1 METSSARLD
10 LSQYPDPPTQLLGA
24 SRGFAPLNLSELR
37 RSHELLISLAVRD
50 VRARYKQTIL
60 GAAWVVLQPLIA
72 AGIFTFIFTIVADL
86 KAPEG
91 VPYFLFTFTGL
102 LAWNSFS
109 SVLTRSS
116 GSLVANAGLVSKVYF
131 PRLVLPLATV
141 LTVLLDLLVASLLL
155 VVLLLFNWHLPGWT
169 LLLLPPCI
177 LMMWGLALGA
187 GLCGAAV
194 AVSYRDAL
202 YILPVVTQFL
212 MWGSAVLFPTE
223 QVPERYLPI
232 LYLNPLVSLIEAVRW
247 SVLGVGELRWAYLAY
262 SAAFTGVVLLGGL
275 IAFRRMERRFADVI

>member
-1 METSSARLD
+1 LDSPSARLD
-10 LSQYPDPPTQLLGA
+10 LSQYAVPPTQLLSA
-24 SRGFAPLNLSELR
+24 RRGLPPLDLKELR
-37 RSHELLISLAVRD
+37 QSHELLWSLAVRD
-50 VRARYKQTIL
+50 VRARYKQTVL

-86 KAPEG
+86 QAPSG

-141 LTVLLDLLVASLLL
+141 LTVLLDLAVASVLL
-155 VVLLLFNWHLPGWT
+155 VLLVLWHWQLPGWT
-169 LLLLPPCI
+169 ILLLPVCI
-177 LMMWGLALGA
+177 GLLWGLALGV
-187 GLCGAAV
+187 GLCVAAV

-202 YILPVVTQFL
+202 YVLPVVTQFL
-212 MWGSAVLFPTE
+212 MWGSAVLFPTG
-223 QVPERYLPI
+223 QVPERFQWI
-232 LYLNPLVSLIEAVRW
+232 LYLNPLVSLIEGFRW
-247 SVLGVGELRWAYLAY
+247 SVLGVGTMHWGSLGY
-262 SAAFTGVVLLGGL
+262 SAAFTLVVLLMGL
-275 IAFRRMERRFADVI
+275 FAFRQMERRFADVI